1 MIGCHSYKI
10 LGIRLE
16 ESAFAERK
24 IPEQT
29 IKPIKHEECLD
40 IRICIKQPIARAGF
54 KRGQRK

>member
-10 LGIRLE
+10 LGLRLE
-16 ESAFAERK
+16 ERAFDERK

-29 IKPIKHEECLD
+29 IKPLKYEESLET
-40 IRICIKQPIARAGF
+40 RTWIKQPIARAGF